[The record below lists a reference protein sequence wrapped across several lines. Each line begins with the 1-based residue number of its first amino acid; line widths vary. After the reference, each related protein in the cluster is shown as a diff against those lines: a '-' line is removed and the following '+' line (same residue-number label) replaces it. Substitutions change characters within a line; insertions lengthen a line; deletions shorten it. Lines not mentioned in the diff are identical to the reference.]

1 MKSMVVLVCLFL
13 NGFISS
19 GYAKISSSAYEIG
32 TWQGF
37 CTAALTYTFDDLCPN
52 QVPIAVPLLDKYG
65 IKATFY
71 PVINQNPDWVALK
84 KLAANG
90 HEIGS
95 HTMTHTDLKGAAS
108 QEDEL
113 KNSKAE
119 IEKQIPDSKCITIAY
134 PYCNA
139 GTESLVSKYYV
150 AARGCSGQIE
160 SKTPSFLNISSIA
173 VGSETQFTT
182 AQSLKTKIN
191 EAITSKGW
199 CTFLIHG
206 IDNDGGYSPLS
217 SAVLDSALNYVSENK
232 DVLWVST
239 FNNIS
244 RYIKERDAAEVQ
256 EKSVQDESIT
266 LSLTDALAD
275 SIYNYPITI
284 RRVLPAGWNSALV
297 TQKGSQLTSSIVTIG
312 TTKYVMFD
320 AVPDNGDITIS
331 AQKTPSNSIVAKYGA
346 LKRQGSNI
354 VGSNGEAAQ
363 VAGPSLY
370 WSIWGGEKFY
380 NSAVVTKVATS
391 WNATL
396 IRAAIAVEFS
406 GGYLEKPDAQI
417 AYAKAVVDAAIENGI
432 YVLVDWHD
440 HNANLHIPQA
450 KAFFSEMSQKYKN
463 TPNIIWEI
471 WNEPDNENGTGA
483 GNADTWKDIKNY
495 ADSIIPVIRKNSSN
509 LIVCG
514 TPNWSSDPASAAN
527 DPLSDNNVAYTLHFY
542 SGTHGAAV
550 RANAETAMSKGV
562 AVFITEFGTINTTT
576 IKTDTTLFLD
586 EAKTWLDWADAKG
599 LSWANWSL
607 SNIPE
612 ACSELVPNASVNGTW
627 TDADLT
633 RSGKWFRDRLL
644 SRSSLVS
651 SDSAKVFV
659 FTEGNGS
666 VAVSPNVKM
675 VKKGASITLTATP
688 EQGWEFKSWSDGVT
702 STQNPVTL
710 TVDQNISIVANF
722 APGSGTNMVKGG
734 DFSNKTLWSSW
745 VDDSKNTATISFES
759 EQANILITKS
769 DTINWE
775 IQVFQG
781 SLQLD
786 SGVSLI
792 LTFDAW
798 STAERKLSAGLST
811 AVTYH
816 YQGGGE
822 VVLTDK
828 KKTYSITMTPDSTT
842 KDGVVSF
849 SCGNSLLPVYI
860 DNVSLVR
867 KSGSSIKISKKH
879 SDGIISFKCAG
890 NRIFW
895 TPISRN
901 STVMLSDLSGRV
913 IVPETVSNPI
923 SLTKLSAGMYL
934 FVIRDGAKKHV
945 FQIMR

>member
-1 MKSMVVLVCLFL
+1 MKSVVVLTCLFL
-13 NGFISS
+13 ISS
-19 GYAKISSSAYEIG
+19 VYAKKTGSDYEIG

-37 CTAALTYTFDDLCPN
+37 STAALTFTFDDLCPN
-52 QVPIAVPLLDKYG
+52 QVPVAVPLLDKYE

-71 PVINQNPDWVALK
+71 PIISQNPDWVALK
-84 KLAANG
+84 KLAVNG

-95 HTMTHTDLKGAAS
+95 HTMTHTDLKGSAN

-119 IEKQIPDSKCITIAY
+119 IEKQIAGSNCITIAY
-134 PYCNA
+134 PYCNP

-160 SKTPSFLNISSIA
+160 SKTPSFLNISSVA
-173 VGSETQFTT
+173 VGSETQLTT
-182 AQSLKTKIN
+182 DQSLKTKIN
-191 EAITSKGW
+191 EAIASKGW
-199 CTFLIHG
+199 LTFLVHG
-206 IDNDGGYSPLS
+206 IDNDGGYSSLS
-217 SAVLDSALNYVSENK
+217 SSVLESTAKYVDENK
-232 DVLWVST
+232 GVVWAST
-239 FNNIS
+239 FSNIV
-244 RYIKERDAAEVQ
+244 RYIKERNAAVIA
-256 EKSVQDESIT
+256 EKSVQDQSIT
-266 LSLTDALAD
+266 LSLTDSLPD

-284 RRVLPAGWNSALV
+284 RRVLPSGWNSASV
-297 TQKGSQLTSSIVTIG
+297 MQTGSQLVSSIVTIG

-320 AVPDNGDITIS
+320 AVPDNGEITIN
-331 AQKTPSNSIVAKYGA
+331 AQKTSSNSIVAKYGA

-354 VGSNGEAAQ
+354 VGSNGEPAQ

-406 GGYLEKPDAQI
+406 GGYLETPDAQI

-450 KAFFSEMSQKYKN
+450 KAFFDEMSRTYKN

-542 SGTHGAAV
+542 SGTHGPSV
-550 RANAETAMSKGV
+550 RANAETAISKGV

-576 IKTDTTLFLD
+576 IKTDSTLFLD
-586 EAKTWLDWADAKG
+586 EANTWLDWADAKG

-612 ACSELVPNASVNGTW
+612 ACSELVPNAAANGNW
-627 TDADLT
+627 TDADLS

-644 SRSSLVS
+644 SRSSLGN

-659 FTEGNGS
+659 FANGNGS
-666 VAVSPNVKM
+666 VSPDVKM
-675 VKKGASITLTATP
+675 VKKGTSITLTATP
-688 EQGWEFKSWSDGVT
+688 EQGWEFKSWSDGIT
-702 STQNPVTL
+702 SAQNPVTV
-710 TVDQNISIVANF
+710 TVDQNIAIVANF
-722 APGSGTNMVKGG
+722 SPGSGTNMIKGG
-734 DFSNKTLWSSW
+734 DFSDKSLWSSW
-745 VDDSKNTATISFES
+745 VDNSKNTATVTFEN
-759 EQANILITKS
+759 EQANIEITKS
-769 DTINWE
+769 GTVNWE
-775 IQVFQG
+775 IQLFQG

-786 SGVSLI
+786 SGVSLV
-792 LTFDAW
+792 LTFDAR
-798 STAERKLSAGLST
+798 STAERKLAVGLST
-811 AVTYH
+811 AVSYH

-822 VVLTDK
+822 VDLTDQ
-828 KKTYSITMTPDSTT
+828 KKTYSITMTPDSST
-842 KDGVVSF
+842 KDGILGF

-867 KSGSSIKISKKH
+867 KPSSSIRISKSHTAGNIYLK
-879 SDGIISFKCAG
+879 FAG

-895 TPISRN
+895 TPISKN

-923 SLTKLSAGMYL
+923 SLTKLSTGMYL